1 MFKLLK
7 NRIIYLCFLSFTIIL
22 GIYKD
27 GYLSTML
34 FFSALLLPAVSLFLT
49 LFTRAAFTLLENV
62 DQRIV
67 VKGDIVTYTYK
78 ISNNTKLLF
87 CPLAITFTDS
97 NVLFK
102 DTILGEKDEF
112 ILYPDEVKTAVKKV
126 DCRYGG
132 SYYIGIQAITIR
144 DFFNLF
150 SISFNA
156 IENPKILVYPKIREL
171 GQDNENN
178 SLLETTESI
187 VSKTN
192 KDPSIFSNVR
202 EYQAGD
208 SLKTI
213 HWKLSA
219 KQGELLTKQYEGS
232 VNSRTKIIIN
242 SDSLPFSFEQNV
254 VMQDYII
261 EGVIATIKYLLENNT
276 PASLVYYKF
285 ENQYISGSNNNDFG
299 QFYSALAN
307 MMFSGKEFI
316 NILKKEL
323 KSSTQYANTM
333 IFTPYITKNLS
344 QLIIS
349 NRPRLADISVYIIN
363 ETKCEVG
370 SSLIVQEKEP
380 LLELLANDIKIYK
393 ISYENE
399 LCRLEVA

>member
-1 MFKLLK
+1 MLKLLK

-34 FFSALLLPAVSLFLT
+34 FFSALLLPLVSLSLT
-49 LFTRAAFTLLENV
+49 LFTLTSFRLLENV

-67 VKGDIVTYTYK
+67 VKGDVITYTYT
-78 ISNNTKLLF
+78 ISNHTKLLF
-87 CPLAITFTDS
+87 CPMTITFTDS
-97 NVLFK
+97 KVLFK
-102 DTILGEKDEF
+102 DTILGEEDEF
-112 ILYPDEVKTAVKKV
+112 ILYPDEVKKAVKRV
-126 DCRYGG
+126 DCRYRG
-132 SYYIGIQAITIR
+132 SYYIGIQAISIR

-150 SISFNA
+150 KLDFKS

-171 GQDNENN
+171 EEDNKNT
-178 SLLETTESI
+178 SLIETTESI

-202 EYQAGD
+202 DYQAGD

-219 KQGELLTKQYEGS
+219 KQAKLLTKEYEGS
-232 VNSRTKIIIN
+232 VNCHTKIIIN
-242 SDSLPFSFEQNV
+242 SDSLPFNFEQNV
-254 VMQDYII
+254 VIQDYII
-261 EGVIATIKYLLENNT
+261 ESVVATIKYLLQNNT
-276 PASLVYYKF
+276 PTSLAYYKHDD
-285 ENQYISGSNNNDFG
+285 QSISGSNNNDFG
-299 QFYSALAN
+299 QFYNALAN

-323 KSSTQYANTM
+323 NSSKQYANTM
-333 IFTPYITKNLS
+333 IFTPYVTKELS
-344 QLIIS
+344 EYIIL
-349 NRPRLADISVYIIN
+349 NRPRLADVSVYIIS

-370 SSLIVQEKEP
+370 NSLTVQDKQP
-380 LLELLANDIKIYK
+380 LLQLFSNNIKIYK

>member
-1 MFKLLK
+1 MFKVLK
-7 NRIIYLCFLSFTIIL
+7 NRIIYLCFLGFTIIL

-34 FFSALLLPAVSLFLT
+34 FFGALLLPLVSLSLT
-49 LFTRAAFTLLENV
+49 FFTLTSFRLLENV

-67 VKGDIVTYTYK
+67 VKGDVITYTYE
-78 ISNNTKLLF
+78 ISNQTKLLF
-87 CPLAITFTDS
+87 CPMTITFTDS
-97 NVLFK
+97 KVLFK
-102 DTILGEKDEF
+102 DTILGEEDEF
-112 ILYPDEVKTAVKKV
+112 ILYPDEMKKVVKRV
-126 DCRYGG
+126 DCRYRG
-132 SYYIGIQAITIR
+132 SYYIGIQAISIR

-150 SISFNA
+150 KVNFKA

-171 GQDNENN
+171 GQDNKDP
-178 SLLETTESI
+178 SLIETTESI

-202 EYQAGD
+202 NYQAGD

-219 KQGELLTKQYEGS
+219 KQGELLTKQFEGS
-232 VNSRTKIIIN
+232 INSHTKIIIN

-261 EGVIATIKYLLENNT
+261 EGIVATIKYLLENNT
-276 PASLVYYKF
+276 PTSLAYYKHD
-285 ENQYISGSNNNDFG
+285 NQYISGSNSNDFG
-299 QFYSALAN
+299 QFYNALAN

-316 NILKKEL
+316 NTLKKEL
-323 KSSTQYANTM
+323 NSLRQYANTM
-333 IFTPYITKNLS
+333 IFTPYVTKDLS
-344 QLIIS
+344 EYIML
-349 NRPRLADISVYIIN
+349 NRSRLADISVYIIS

-370 SSLIVQEKEP
+370 NSLTVQDKQP
-380 LLELLANDIKIYK
+380 LLQLLSNNIKIYK

>member
-7 NRIIYLCFLSFTIIL
+7 NRIIYLCFLGFTIIL

-34 FFSALLLPAVSLFLT
+34 FFSALLLPLVSLSFT
-49 LFTRAAFTLLENV
+49 LFTLTSFRLLENV

-67 VKGDIVTYTYK
+67 VKGDAVTYTYN
-78 ISNNTKLLF
+78 ISNHTKLLF
-87 CPLAITFTDS
+87 CPMTITFTDS
-97 NVLFK
+97 KVLFK
-102 DTILGEKDEF
+102 DTILGEEDEF
-112 ILYPDEVKTAVKKV
+112 ILYPDEVKKAVKRV
-126 DCRYGG
+126 DCRYRG
-132 SYYIGIQAITIR
+132 SYYIGIQAISIR

-150 SISFNA
+150 KLNFKS

-171 GQDNENN
+171 EEDNKST
-178 SLLETTESI
+178 SLIETTESI

-202 EYQAGD
+202 DYQAGD

-219 KQGELLTKQYEGS
+219 KQTKLLTKEYEGS
-232 VNSRTKIIIN
+232 VNCHTKIIIN
-242 SDSLPFSFEQNV
+242 SDSLPFNFEQNV
-254 VMQDYII
+254 VIQDYII
-261 EGVIATIKYLLENNT
+261 ESVVATIKYLLENNT
-276 PASLVYYKF
+276 PISLAYYKHD
-285 ENQYISGSNNNDFG
+285 NQSISGSNNNDFG
-299 QFYSALAN
+299 QFYNALAN

-323 KSSTQYANTM
+323 NSTRQYANTM
-333 IFTPYITKNLS
+333 IFTPYVTKELS
-344 QLIIS
+344 EYIIL
-349 NRPRLADISVYIIN
+349 NRPRLADISVYIIS

-370 SSLIVQEKEP
+370 NSLTAQDKQP
-380 LLELLANDIKIYK
+380 LLQLFSNNIKIYK